1 MGKKKNIGNEDP
13 LISMLNTAS
22 KRDLIELLKEI
33 TEDNLSVRRSCIDSL
48 KGKVTLSPSVH
59 DSAES
64 SAALTLWYEI
74 EPGQFVGHIGTV
86 GYGKLTPEVL

>member
-33 TEDNLSVRRSCIDSL
+33 
-48 KGKVTLSPSVH
+48 
-59 DSAES
+59 
-64 SAALTLWYEI
+64 
-74 EPGQFVGHIGTV
+74 
-86 GYGKLTPEVL
+86 PEVL